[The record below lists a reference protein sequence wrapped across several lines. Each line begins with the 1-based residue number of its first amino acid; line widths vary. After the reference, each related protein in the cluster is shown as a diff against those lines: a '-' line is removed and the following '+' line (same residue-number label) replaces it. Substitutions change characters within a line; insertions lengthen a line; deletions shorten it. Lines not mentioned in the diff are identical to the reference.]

1 MPNYGEAMKIRFG
14 VTNQLGVVSNDLEG
28 SSVGNAPD
36 PDVFA
41 SEVNPLFGGELINLS
56 VQIYRLTEAEKQA
69 RLLMCPD
76 RYSRYACAG
85 VYYNTAAPQNKL
97 GFYLTGLGPWVA
109 AADVRAYIMANAKM
123 ADDTIPNFVFV
134 GAFKALS

>member
-1 MPNYGEAMKIRFG
+1 MPNYGDALKIRFG

-28 SSVGNAPD
+28 ASAAPAPD
-36 PDVFA
+36 PSVFI

-56 VQIYRLTEAEKQA
+56 VQIYRLTDAEKQA
-69 RLLMCPD
+69 RLVMCPD

-85 VYYNTAAPQNKL
+85 VYYNTSSPKDKL
-97 GFYLTGLGPWVA
+97 GFYLTGLGPWVGP
-109 AADVRAYIMANAKM
+109 DEVRAFIFANAKM
-123 ADDTIPNFVFV
+123 ADDSIPNFCFV